1 MLIRVYMCTCLC
13 MYAPQATNNYLCEN
27 DVSNIAF
34 WFHFTSLAKDLANG
48 YSLSNEGNHGISTE
62 QN

>member
-1 MLIRVYMCTCLC
+1 
-13 MYAPQATNNYLCEN
+13 MYAPQAINNYLCEN